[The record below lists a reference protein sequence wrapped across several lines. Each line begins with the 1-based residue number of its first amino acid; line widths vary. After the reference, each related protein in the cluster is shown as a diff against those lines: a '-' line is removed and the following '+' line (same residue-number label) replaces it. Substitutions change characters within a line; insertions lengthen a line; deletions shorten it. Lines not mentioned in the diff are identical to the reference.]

1 LEGKLTKF
9 GRYIPSDY
17 ANKRHERIMRA
28 IQIDNSRTVKATNM
42 AFDLSNYETVET
54 RLARFWE
61 SFPDGRIETTL
72 MNYDGESCIVRTVI
86 WKHRDDA
93 QPTATGYAH
102 EIHSDRGVNATSFV
116 ENGETSSI
124 GRCLANMGFAT
135 QGKRPSREEM
145 QKVERLSTNTAVVG
159 SGQRVERPQ
168 ATQPAFATPKQ
179 QNFIKALAKGK
190 EWDEGQTLEE
200 LHTLL
205 GVNDVI
211 LETLSGAQAS
221 RVIEAWK

>member
-1 LEGKLTKF
+1 MDGELSKF
-9 GRYIPSDY
+9 GRYIPSEHTL
-17 ANKRHERIMRA
+17 KMRERSIRA
-28 IQIDNSRTVKATNM
+28 IKIDNDRREKAINM

-54 RLARFWE
+54 RLNRFWE
-61 SFPDGRIETTL
+61 TYPDGRVETTL

-145 QKVERLSTNTAVVG
+145 QKVERLSTNTAVIG
-159 SGQRVERPQ
+159 LGQRVERTQ
-168 ATQPAFATPKQ
+168 TTQPAFATPKQ

-190 EWDEGQTLEE
+190 EWDEGKTLEE
-200 LHTLL
+200 LHSLL

-211 LETLSGAQAS
+211 LETLSGSQAS